1 MQYSTVFASA
11 LLVGSAVAGYT
22 NGTTVTTDVTVTD
35 YTTYCPYSTVVTVT
49 KCEQDKCHPTEITVT
64 EATTLTVTGECVVPT
79 TYTTEVQTKT
89 ETVCDTCEHPTTAAP
104 TSAAPTSAAPTSAT
118 PLLVNLLPLLLLLLV
133 SPLSKV
139 LLLETLLVPSLV
151 SLPLLLL
158 YYKFDRPYCLLIS
171 FTKVL
176 F

>member
-64 EATTLTVTGECVVPT
+64 EATTLTVTGEFVVPT

-104 TSAAPTSAAPTSAT
+104 TSAAPTTVAGESTSAASSAAGVTSFEGAAARNVAGAFAGVAAVAAA
-118 PLLVNLLPLLLLLLV
+118 LL
-133 SPLSKV
+133 
-139 LLLETLLVPSLV
+139 
-151 SLPLLLL
+151 
-158 YYKFDRPYCLLIS
+158 
-171 FTKVL
+171 
-176 F
+176 